1 MQIKHAS
8 VLHKDELDAIK
19 HLEIAFSVCMS
30 TINDKPSPF
39 TDEMLRFQDSNTIT
53 YKVPKYLTDQ
63 YLYLSL
69 KAEQD
74 CVLKATATA
83 SF

>member
-1 MQIKHAS
+1 LAELHKASIAIKLDLRSTEEVNMQIKHAS

-39 TDEMLRFQDSNTIT
+39 TDEL
-53 YKVPKYLTDQ
+53 
-63 YLYLSL
+63 
-69 KAEQD
+69 
-74 CVLKATATA
+74 
-83 SF
+83 